1 MIFVIREHQLPCVVL
16 QKHLCGDP
24 EYHKRDMP
32 EEGYPS
38 CERVT
43 QTKAPG
49 DTYGL
54 GARDA
59 GLPWAIKCAL
69 LKRPFWGLRQQPG
82 HLGAGSRSGSRR

>member
-49 DTYGL
+49 DTYAVRSLHLIGL
-54 GARDA
+54 FYMY
-59 GLPWAIKCAL
+59 LSST
-69 LKRPFWGLRQQPG
+69 
-82 HLGAGSRSGSRR
+82 HLSL